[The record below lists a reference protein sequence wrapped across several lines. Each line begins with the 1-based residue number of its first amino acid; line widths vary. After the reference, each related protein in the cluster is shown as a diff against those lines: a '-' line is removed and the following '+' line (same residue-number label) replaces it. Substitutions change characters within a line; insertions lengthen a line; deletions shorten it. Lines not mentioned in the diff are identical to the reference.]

1 MQSQLVL
8 KFRRP
13 ALDATGVA
21 GLERQLRDTLGES
34 VEMDGHNDGLRD
46 IDVFIITEDPASTF
60 RRCKPVLEQMQVLD
74 RVVVAHRFVG
84 GLQFKVIWPLRWD
97 RKFSVS

>member
-13 ALDATGVA
+13 ALDTASVAT
-21 GLERQLRDTLGES
+21 LEQHLRDTLGDS
-34 VEMDGHNDGLRD
+34 VEMDGHNEGVRD
-46 IDVFIITEDPASTF
+46 IDVFIISEDPASTF
-60 RRCKPVLEQMQVLD
+60 RRCKPVLEQMQLLD
-74 RVVVAHRFVG
+74 RVVAAHRFVG
-84 GLQFKVIWPLRWD
+84 GLQFKVIWPLRWG

>member
-13 ALDATGVA
+13 ALDAAGVA
-21 GLERQLRDTLGES
+21 ILERHLRDTLGGS
-34 VEMDGHNDGLRD
+34 VELDGYNEGVRD
-46 IDVFIITEDPASTF
+46 IDVFILTEDPTSTF

-74 RVVVAHRFVG
+74 RVVAAHRFVG
-84 GLQFKVIWPLRWD
+84 GLQFKVIWPLRWG
-97 RKFSVS
+97 RKFSVN

>member
-13 ALDATGVA
+13 VLDTAGVA
-21 GLERQLRDTLGES
+21 ALEAQLRDTLGDS
-34 VEMDGHNDGLRD
+34 VQLDGHNEGVRD
-46 IDVFIITEDPASTF
+46 IDVFIITEDPASSF
-60 RRCKPVLEQMQVLD
+60 RRCKPVLEKLQLLD
-74 RVVVAHRFVG
+74 RVVAAHRFVG
-84 GLQFKVIWPLRWD
+84 GLQFKVIWPLRWG

>member
-13 ALDATGVA
+13 VLDSAGVA
-21 GLERQLRDTLGES
+21 TLEGHLRDTLGNT
-34 VEMDGHNDGLRD
+34 VELDGHNEGVRD
-46 IDVFIITEDPASTF
+46 IDVFILTEDPASTF
-60 RRCKPVLEQMQVLD
+60 RRCKPVLEKMQVLD
-74 RVVVAHRFVG
+74 RVVAAHRFVG
-84 GLQFKVIWPLRWD
+84 GLQFKVIWPLRWG

>member
-13 ALDATGVA
+13 ALDAAGVA
-21 GLERQLRDTLGES
+21 SLEHQLRDTLGDS
-34 VEMDGHNDGLRD
+34 VEMDGHNEGVRD
-46 IDVFIITEDPASTF
+46 IDVFIVTPDPASTF

-74 RVVVAHRFVG
+74 RVVAAHRYVG
-84 GLQFKVIWPLRWD
+84 GLQFKVIWPLRWG

>member
-13 ALDATGVA
+13 VLDTAGVA
-21 GLERQLRDTLGES
+21 ILEGDLRDSLGDS
-34 VEMDGHNDGLRD
+34 VELDGHNEGVRD
-46 IDVFIITEDPASTF
+46 IDLFIITEDPASTF
-60 RRCKPVLEQMQVLD
+60 RRCKPVLEKLQLLD
-74 RVVVAHRFVG
+74 RVVAAHRFVG
-84 GLQFKVIWPLRWD
+84 GLQFKVIWPLRWG

>member
-13 ALDATGVA
+13 VLDAAGVA
-21 GLERQLRDTLGES
+21 SLERELRDILGGS
-34 VEMDGHNDGLRD
+34 VVMDGHNERVRD
-46 IDVFIITEDPASTF
+46 IDVFIITEDPVATF
-60 RRCKPVLEQMQVLD
+60 RRCKPVLEQMLVLD
-74 RVVVAHRFVG
+74 RVVAAHRFVG
-84 GLQFKVIWPLRWD
+84 GLQFKVIWPLRWG

>member
-13 ALDATGVA
+13 VLDSAGVA
-21 GLERQLRDTLGES
+21 TLEGHLRDTLGDS
-34 VEMDGHNDGLRD
+34 VEMDGHNDGVRD

-60 RRCKPVLEQMQVLD
+60 RRCKPVLEKMQVLD
-74 RVVVAHRFVG
+74 RVVAAHRFVG
-84 GLQFKVIWPLRWD
+84 GLQFKVIWPLRWG

>member
-13 ALDATGVA
+13 VLDSTGVA
-21 GLERQLRDTLGES
+21 TLEGHLRDTLGNT
-34 VEMDGHNDGLRD
+34 VELDGHNDGVRD
-46 IDVFIITEDPASTF
+46 IDVFILTEDPASTF
-60 RRCKPVLEQMQVLD
+60 RRCKPVLENMQVLD
-74 RVVVAHRFVG
+74 RVVAAHRFVG
-84 GLQFKVIWPLRWD
+84 GLQFKVIWPLRWG

>member
-13 ALDATGVA
+13 ALDAAGVA
-21 GLERQLRDTLGES
+21 ALEGHLRETLADS
-34 VEMDGHNDGLRD
+34 VELDGHNEGVRD
-46 IDVFIITEDPASTF
+46 IDLFIITEDPASTF
-60 RRCKPVLEQMQVLD
+60 RRCKPVLEQLQLLD
-74 RVVVAHRFVG
+74 RVVAAHRFVG
-84 GLQFKVIWPLRWD
+84 GLQFKVIWPLRWG

>member
-13 ALDATGVA
+13 VLDTAGVA
-21 GLERQLRDTLGES
+21 ALEHQLRDTLGDS
-34 VEMDGHNDGLRD
+34 VELDGHNEGVRD
-46 IDVFIITEDPASTF
+46 IDLFIITEDPASAF

-74 RVVVAHRFVG
+74 RVVAAHRFVG
-84 GLQFKVIWPLRWD
+84 GLQFKVIWPLRWG

>member
-13 ALDATGVA
+13 TLDSTGIA
-21 GLERQLRDTLGES
+21 SLEQQLRDTLGDS
-34 VEMDGHNDGLRD
+34 VEMDGHNEGVRD

-74 RVVVAHRFVG
+74 RVVAAHRFVG
-84 GLQFKVIWPLRWD
+84 GLQFKVIWPLRWG